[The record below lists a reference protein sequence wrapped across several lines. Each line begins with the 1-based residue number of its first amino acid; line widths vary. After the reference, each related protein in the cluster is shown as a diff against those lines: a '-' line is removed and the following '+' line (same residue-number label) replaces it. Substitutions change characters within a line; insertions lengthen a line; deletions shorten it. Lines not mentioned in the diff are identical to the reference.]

1 VTLTFGRGATPPFP
15 LPNVD
20 CLIGVDWGSLRW
32 KRPQRPESPVSTP
45 LSPRHSSSVDLVTML
60 LVLAGD
66 HQESANA
73 NARVLLRLAEPVPV
87 PETPH
92 NRGPASVEHREAF
105 ACEVVGNTVVG
116 LGDASGN
123 AGECV
128 GIAAE

>member
-1 VTLTFGRGATPPFP
+1 MIVSTTNLACRPPSPAGRGGQGVRPTP
-15 LPNVD
+15 
-20 CLIGVDWGSLRW
+20 S
-32 KRPQRPESPVSTP
+32 
-45 LSPRHSSSVDLVTML
+45 SPRHSSSVDLVTML

-66 HQESANA
+66 HQDSANA
-73 NARVLLRLAEPVPV
+73 NARVLLRLAEPVAV

-92 NRGPASVEHREAF
+92 NRGPASVEHCEAC
-105 ACEVVGNTVVG
+105 ACEVAGNTVVG